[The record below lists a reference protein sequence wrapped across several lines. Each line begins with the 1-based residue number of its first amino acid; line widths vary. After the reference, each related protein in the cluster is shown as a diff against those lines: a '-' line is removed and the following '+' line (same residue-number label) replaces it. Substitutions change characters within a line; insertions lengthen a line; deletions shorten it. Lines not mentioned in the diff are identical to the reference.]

1 MSDTWNQIAATN
13 FKSLEANSYPGRGIV
28 IGQTPD
34 GSKMV
39 QVYWIM
45 GRSENS
51 RNRIF
56 LADDNQHMRTKAFD
70 DSKLED
76 PSLIIYY
83 PIRQEGN
90 AHIVTNG
97 DQTDTIWKALQTG
110 GSFESALKTRQYE
123 PDGPNFTPRISAQV
137 EGSSYQISILK
148 SLMNTEESN
157 LRYFFNY
164 SKAQPGLGHFIST
177 YEGDGNPLPSFQGE
191 PRLMPIMNDI
201 DITLETY
208 WNALNEDNRVSLVV
222 KTIDIETQVVDL
234 KIKNRHS

>member
-1 MSDTWNQIAATN
+1 MQAQWQQIAEEN
-13 FKSLEANSYPGRGIV
+13 FKSLQSNSYPGRGIV
-28 IGQTPD
+28 VGQTPD
-34 GSKMV
+34 STKMV

-56 LADDNQHMRTKAFD
+56 LSDDNQHMRTKAFD

-83 PIRQEGN
+83 PIRQEGS

-97 DQTDTIWKALQTG
+97 DQTDTIWNALKEG

-137 EGSSYQISILK
+137 EGTSYQISILK
-148 SLMNTEESN
+148 SMLNTEDSN

-164 SKAQPGLGHFIST
+164 SQATPGLGHFIST

-191 PRLMPIMNDI
+191 PRLMPLSNDI
-201 DITLETY
+201 NETLETY
-208 WNALNEDNRVSLVV
+208 WAALNQDNRVSLVV
-222 KTIDIETQVVDL
+222 KTIDIASGEVEL
-234 KIKNRHS
+234 KIQNRHG